1 MQKRNNTISVVMP
14 VKDEKDNITWTIN
27 NIVKYVKPQY
37 EIIVVYDSDKDST
50 IPVVKKLITKYPN
63 VRLIKND
70 YGPGVVKATLKGF
83 DEARGNILIMMAA
96 DRTDDPKTINIMYQ
110 KIIDGY
116 DIVCPTRYSKGG
128 KVVGKITIKSILS
141 RLSGISTPYILG
153 IPTSD
158 LTYSYKM
165 FKKEILKKIKIES
178 KGGFEFAE
186 ELLIKAYFSGYKITE
201 VPTLWVDRTY
211 GKSKF
216 KVAAW
221 LPRYLYWYLWG
232 LSQRIKRNWIS

>member
-1 MQKRNNTISVVMP
+1 MP
-14 VKDEKDNITWTIN
+14 VKNEKDNITWTIN

>member
-14 VKDEKDNITWTIN
+14 VKNEKDNITWTIN